1 MTQQRVLIWDRIDAN
16 RRNSRLLVLAFA
28 AVLLPVAAYLTM
40 YLMLWVAMVLGLI
53 AVGFGLADAVSGDS
67 GFIVFAAVDGA
78 VSVLILLAV
87 AYLQFRFASAI
98 VLRLAGARPVTRAE
112 EPELW
117 RTVENLCIGAGLP
130 QPRLYVVESGAAN
143 AFATGL
149 DPERASLVVTRG
161 LMGLLDRREIEGI
174 VAHELAQ
181 IGNYD
186 TRLGTLLA
194 VGVALLRLPLG
205 IVLAIFRFLFRIH
218 WAVGWGLL
226 LYLGLPVLAT
236 IPFGISLVDDMFAED
251 TLAGVLFTFAMLLPF
266 YIFVGAPASAYLL
279 RRAVLRQHEYLADA
293 DAALLTRYP
302 EGLARALAKMSA
314 AGSEGLRVGAATA
327 HLYVV
332 NPLPADARLW
342 DRLFSTHPPVQG
354 RVALLAGMGDGIP
367 PSVLREAEEA
377 GARFHSAS
385 PPAVAAPA
393 AAPAATYGRPDP
405 VEATPTRT
413 AAAATTF
420 RLTGA
425 STALYGTP
433 DAASPPVGQLASG
446 SLVTVLEGAGDF
458 LRVLTSDDRFG
469 YIRRAAPMEVVEQP
483 AAAESGFTDPEVE
496 VLVEPDDR
504 RGG

>member
-130 QPRLYVVESGAAN
+130 PPRLYVVESGAAN

-236 IPFGISLVDDMFAED
+236 IPFGISVADDFLEED
-251 TLAGVLFTFAMLLPF
+251 TLAGVLFISAMVLPF
-266 YIFVGAPASAYLL
+266 YVFVGAPLIAYLI
-279 RRAVLRQHEYLADA
+279 RVAVLRQREFLADA
-293 DAALLTRYP
+293 DAVL
-302 EGLARALAKMSA
+302 LARSAEPLATALTKMDA
-314 AGSEGLRVGAATA
+314 ADRSGLRVGGATA

-332 NPLPADARLW
+332 DPLPADALLW
-342 DRLFSTHPPVQG
+342 DRIFSAHPPLDQ
-354 RVALLAGMGDGIP
+354 RIAAVAAMGGGIP
-367 PSVLREAEEA
+367 PSALREAEEA
-377 GARFHSAS
+377 GARFHSAAAQ
-385 PPAVAAPA
+385 AVAAPA

-405 VEATPTRT
+405 VEATPARG
-413 AAAATTF
+413 AEAAATAF

-425 STALYGTP
+425 STPLYGTP
-433 DAASPPVGQLASG
+433 DAASAPLGQLASG
-446 SLVTVLEGAGDF
+446 SVITVLEESGQF

-469 YIRRAAPMEVVEQP
+469 YVLRTVPMTEV
-483 AAAESGFTDPEVE
+483 
-496 VLVEPDDR
+496 DR
-504 RGG
+504 T

>member
-16 RRNSRLLVLAFA
+16 RRSSRLLVLAFA
-28 AVLLPVAAYLTM
+28 AVLLPVVAYLAM
-40 YLMLWVAMVLGLI
+40 YLMVWVAMALGLI

-67 GFIVFAAVDGA
+67 GFAVFAAVDA
-78 VSVLILLAV
+78 ALSVLILLAV
-87 AYLQFRFASAI
+87 AYLLFRFASAI
-98 VLRLAGARPVTRAE
+98 VLRLAGARPVTQAE
-112 EPELW
+112 EPDLW
-117 RTVENLCIGAGLP
+117 RTVENLCIGAGLR

-149 DPERASLVVTRG
+149 DPARASLVVTRG
-161 LMGLLDRREIEGI
+161 LMDLLDRRELEGV

-181 IGNYD
+181 IANYD

-205 IVLAIFRFLFRIH
+205 IVIAIFRFLFRIH

-226 LYLGLPVLAT
+226 LYLGLPMLAT
-236 IPFGISLVDDMFAED
+236 IPFGLSLVDDMFAED
-251 TLAGVLFTFAMLLPF
+251 TLLGVLFVFSMLLPF
-266 YIFVGAPASAYLL
+266 YVFLGAPAIAYLL
-279 RRAVLRQHEYLADA
+279 RTAVLRQHEYLADA

-302 EGLARALAKMSA
+302 EGLARALAKMGG

-332 NPLPADARLW
+332 DPLPSDSMLW
-342 DRLFSTHPPVQG
+342 DRIFSAQPPLDQ
-354 RVALLAGMGDGIP
+354 RIAAVAAMGGGVP
-367 PSVLREAEEA
+367 PSVIREAEEA
-377 GARFHSAS
+377 GARFRSAP

-393 AAPAATYGRPDP
+393 GAPAATNGRPDP

-425 STALYGTP
+425 STLYGTP

-446 SLVTVLEGAGDF
+446 SLITVLEGAGDF
-458 LRVLTSDDRFG
+458 LRVLTSDDRFA
-469 YIRRAAPMEVVEQP
+469 YLRRMASMEAVEQP
-483 AAAESGFTDPEVE
+483 AVAESAFTDPEVE

>member
-1 MTQQRVLIWDRIDAN
+1 M
-16 RRNSRLLVLAFA
+16 
-28 AVLLPVAAYLTM
+28 
-40 YLMLWVAMVLGLI
+40 
-53 AVGFGLADAVSGDS
+53 
-67 GFIVFAAVDGA
+67 
-78 VSVLILLAV
+78 
-87 AYLQFRFASAI
+87 
-98 VLRLAGARPVTRAE
+98 
-112 EPELW
+112 
-117 RTVENLCIGAGLP
+117 
-130 QPRLYVVESGAAN
+130 ESGAAN
-143 AFATGL
+143 AFATGP

-251 TLAGVLFTFAMLLPF
+251 TLAGVLFTFSMLLPF
-266 YIFVGAPASAYLL
+266 YIFVGAPATAYLL

-302 EGLARALAKMSA
+302 EGLARALVKMSA

-342 DRLFSTHPPVQG
+342 DRLFSTHPPLQG
-354 RVALLAGMGDGIP
+354 RVALLVGMGDGIP
-367 PSVLREAEEA
+367 PAVLREAEEA

-385 PPAVAAPA
+385 PPAVAAPPG
-393 AAPAATYGRPDP
+393 APAATYGRPDP
-405 VEATPTRT
+405 VEATPTWG
-413 AAAATTF
+413 AEAAATTF
-420 RLTGA
+420 RLAVA
-425 STALYGTP
+425 STPLYGTP
-433 DAASPPVGQLASG
+433 DAASAPLGQLASG
-446 SLVTVLEGAGDF
+446 SVITVLEESGHF

-469 YIRRAAPMEVVEQP
+469 YVLRTSPMTEV
-483 AAAESGFTDPEVE
+483 
-496 VLVEPDDR
+496 DR
-504 RGG
+504 T